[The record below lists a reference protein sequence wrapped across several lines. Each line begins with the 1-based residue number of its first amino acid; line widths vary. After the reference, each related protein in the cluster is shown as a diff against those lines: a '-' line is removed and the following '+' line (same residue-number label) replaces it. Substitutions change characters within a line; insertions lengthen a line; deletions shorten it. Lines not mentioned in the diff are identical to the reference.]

1 LDRRDLRD
9 ALGNGGEQA
18 QTPFFGLLSVRVSA
32 VELFSSDK
40 GHFGHSNLHLLVAPG
55 KMLVPGPYG
64 DHG

>member
-1 LDRRDLRD
+1 
-9 ALGNGGEQA
+9 
-18 QTPFFGLLSVRVSA
+18 VRVSA